1 MGAVSLLSP
10 SGPGQTAK
18 ATTDCHGMNLARSR
32 TDGSG
37 VSAVTFRAR
46 SSCLICCACVLNDT
60 EVFGQAPWFSHWC
73 NSILIVPPWS
83 RNLNW
88 LKSNRHVLFVC
99 RIQNITESAWL
110 TIHCLTPCAVCED
123 AVAMGSDHHPERRA
137 IVKHILSLS
146 THS

>member
-46 SSCLICCACVLNDT
+46 SSCLICCACYLNAT
-60 EVFGQAPWFSHWC
+60 EILGQAPWFSHWC

-88 LKSNRHVLFVC
+88 LKSNRHVLVVC
-99 RIQNITESAWL
+99 GIQNITESVLL
-110 TIHCLTPCAVCED
+110 TNHCLTPGAVFAD
-123 AVAMGSDHHPERRA
+123 AVTMGADHHQERRA
-137 IVKHILSLS
+137 VVQYLVT
-146 THS
+146 THC